1 MPGILF
7 VVEGTFICTYKPP
20 SGKYYVMPETDIHSN
35 QLWPLLLYAGV
46 VVFLLVAILF
56 LSYILGQHHHDRA
69 TNKPYEGGIEQT
81 GSARLRFSAQFYLV
95 AMLFVIFDVEA
106 VFIILWALGFY
117 ELGWF
122 GYAGVAI
129 FIGQLVV
136 VLVYEWGIGALD
148 IGVDGKKILR
158 KYRELTS

>member
-1 MPGILF
+1 MSPQW
-7 VVEGTFICTYKPP
+7 E
-20 SGKYYVMPETDIHSN
+20 YYVMPGNEIHSN

-46 VVFLLVAILF
+46 VIILLIAILF

-69 TNKPYEGGIEQT
+69 TDKPYEGGIEQS

-136 VLVYEWGIGALD
+136 VLIYEWGIGALD
-148 IGVDGKKILR
+148 IGVDGKKILK
-158 KYRELTS
+158 KYKELTS

>member
-1 MPGILF
+1 MHLHERPPGN
-7 VVEGTFICTYKPP
+7 
-20 SGKYYVMPETDIHSN
+20 YYVMPGNEIHSN
-35 QLWPLLLYAGV
+35 QLLPLLLYAIIV
-46 VVFLLVAILF
+46 VILLAAILF

-69 TNKPYEGGIEQT
+69 TNKPYEGGIEQS

-136 VLVYEWGIGALD
+136 VLIYEWGIGALD

-158 KYRELTS
+158 RYRELIS